1 MPNKSIPES
10 DSAILNHLQ
19 ALFEAVSQAV
29 NTGSAADW
37 GETGYNAKG
46 DKVKWFD
53 LAADRA
59 VRQYL
64 EREFPYPVR
73 LLSEEGEPHDFGSGQ
88 PQFTLV
94 LDPVDGSVNFSQGL
108 QPAGMAVAL
117 FPAHLELTVETVQ
130 FALVG
135 DLFTGQTWTAVRGGG
150 AFSRG
155 RPLSVSATT
164 RLEEALLGADLDHG
178 LVDRLQAGIFSAAR
192 GVRAFG
198 AATRSL
204 VMVAHGA
211 IDAHLDL
218 RDLLTPENFLA
229 PALLIAEAGG
239 CITGPAGKPLPP
251 VRSLTDTYSIVAA
264 ATPELHQALLR
275 GLSG

>member
-10 DSAILNHLQ
+10 GSAILNHLQ
-19 ALFEAVSQAV
+19 ALFETVSQAV
-29 NTGSAADW
+29 NSGSAADW

-59 VRQYL
+59 VCQYL
-64 EREFPYPVR
+64 EREFPDPVR
-73 LLSEEGEPHDFGSGQ
+73 LLSEEGEPREFGSGQ
-88 PQFTLV
+88 PQYTLV
-94 LDPVDGSVNFSQGL
+94 LDPVDGSVNFGLGL

-117 FPAHLELTVETVQ
+117 FPAHLELTPETVQ

-135 DLFTGQTWTAVRGGG
+135 DLFTGQTWTAARGSG
-150 AFSRG
+150 AFYHG

-178 LVDRLQAGIFSAAR
+178 QVGRLQAGIFSAAR

-204 VMVAHGA
+204 SMVAYGA

-218 RDLLTPENFLA
+218 RGLLTPENFLA
-229 PALLIAEAGG
+229 PALLITEAGG
-239 CITGPAGKPLPP
+239 IITGPAGEPLSP
-251 VRSLTDTYSIVAA
+251 VRSLTDTYSIIAA

>member
-1 MPNKSIPES
+1 MPNKSIPEP

-19 ALFEAVSQAV
+19 ALFETVSQAV
-29 NTGSAADW
+29 NNGSASEW

-73 LLSEEGEPHDFGSGQ
+73 LLSEEGEPSDFGSGQ
-88 PQFTLV
+88 PRFTLV
-94 LDPVDGSVNFSQGL
+94 LDPVDGSTNFGLGL

-117 FPAHLELTVETVQ
+117 FPAPGELTVETVQ

-135 DLFTGQTWTAVRGGG
+135 DLFTGQTWTAARGSG
-150 AFSRG
+150 AFSQG
-155 RPLSVSATT
+155 RPLSVGSAT
-164 RLEEALLGADLDHG
+164 RLDGALLSADLDHG
-178 LVDRLQAGIFSAAR
+178 LVGSLQATLFSAAR

-204 VMVAHGA
+204 AMVAYGA

-218 RDLLTPENFLA
+218 RGLLTPENFLA
-229 PALLIAEAGG
+229 PALLITEAGG
-239 CITGPAGKPLPP
+239 IVTGPAGEPLPP
-251 VRSLTDTYSIVAA
+251 VRSLTDTYSLVAS
-264 ATPELHQALLR
+264 ATPELHQVLLA

>member
-1 MPNKSIPES
+1 MPNKSIPE
-10 DSAILNHLQ
+10 DGSAILNHLQ
-19 ALFEAVSQAV
+19 ALFETVSQAV
-29 NTGSAADW
+29 NNGSAADW

-53 LAADRA
+53 LAADQA
-59 VRQYL
+59 VCRYL

-73 LLSEEGEPHDFGSGQ
+73 LLSEEGEPREFGPGQ
-88 PQFTLV
+88 SQFTLV
-94 LDPVDGSVNFSQGL
+94 LDPVDGSVNFSLGL

-117 FPAHLELTVETVQ
+117 FPAHLELTLETVQ
-130 FALVG
+130 YALVG
-135 DLFTGQTWTAVRGGG
+135 DLFTGQTWTAARGSG
-150 AFSRG
+150 AFSHG

-164 RLEEALLGADLDHG
+164 RLEDALLGADLDHG
-178 LVDRLQAGIFSAAR
+178 QVGRQQAGIFSAAR

-204 VMVAHGA
+204 AMVACGA

-218 RDLLTPENFLA
+218 RGLLTPENFLA
-229 PALLIAEAGG
+229 PALLITEAGG
-239 CITGPAGKPLPP
+239 IITGPAGEPLSP
-251 VRSLTDTYSIVAA
+251 VRSLTDTYSIIAA